1 MNPQGPYEP
10 QQPTTPATPSGGVPP
25 VANNGWQ
32 QPGQA
37 YQAPQPQT
45 YGVDYLNQI
54 APKQQK
60 TVNRFA
66 LIAMIGGILI
76 AALFAVVLISS
87 SGGPNVNEQL
97 PSLSARIT
105 TLKEVTGQQQSHL
118 KETAISEA
126 NAALSSSLSS
136 MSADI
141 QAIMKDRKIK
151 TSTSSS
157 TAKTEKTYSTELA
170 KTLDESYQRGT
181 LDTIYTSQMTYEL
194 TVLKSK
200 LNKLKRGTKSTE
212 ITTFTDDALKNIDTI
227 LKAYSSFSSN

>member
-66 LIAMIGGILI
+66 IIAMIGGILI

-97 PSLSARIT
+97 PSL
-105 TLKEVTGQQQSHL
+105 
-118 KETAISEA
+118 
-126 NAALSSSLSS
+126 
-136 MSADI
+136 
-141 QAIMKDRKIK
+141 
-151 TSTSSS
+151 
-157 TAKTEKTYSTELA
+157 
-170 KTLDESYQRGT
+170 
-181 LDTIYTSQMTYEL
+181 
-194 TVLKSK
+194 
-200 LNKLKRGTKSTE
+200 
-212 ITTFTDDALKNIDTI
+212 
-227 LKAYSSFSSN
+227 